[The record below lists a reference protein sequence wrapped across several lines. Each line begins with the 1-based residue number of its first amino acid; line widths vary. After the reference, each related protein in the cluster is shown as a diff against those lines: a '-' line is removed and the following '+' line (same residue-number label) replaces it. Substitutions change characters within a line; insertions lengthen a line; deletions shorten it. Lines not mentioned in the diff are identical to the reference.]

1 MTFVVSSLIP
11 PFSIP
16 STERQQNTE
25 TASWNVYM
33 AFNSSQHVNLFIIVP
48 GAFEMN
54 LVEIKIVIWTLRRT
68 LLSDV
73 SALLPSLGLCMLKVL
88 R

>member
-16 STERQQNTE
+16 STERQQHNE
-25 TASWNVYM
+25 MASWNVCK

-54 LVEIKIVIWTLRRT
+54 LVEIKIGLWTLIRT

-73 SALLPSLGLCMLKVL
+73 SASYCLLQGYAC
-88 R
+88 